1 MSKLDKIFR
10 AYDIRGIYPK
20 EINEKI
26 AYKIGRAVA
35 EFLISETQASSFKLE
50 TPSTSFRKMKETE
63 SMYLV
68 IGRDNRL
75 SSERLAKVIIEGVRD
90 QGVNVIDIGISTTPM
105 FYFAVTNWKITGG
118 VMITASHNPPEYNG
132 FKIVR
137 DGGMSMGEDS
147 GLRKIKK
154 LAEKDKS
161 ASWRKDRNRGQ
172 IQSKEIFRGYIENIL
187 SLAETRTIK
196 PFKIVVDTANG
207 TAGLVIPELF
217 KKIPVYLADRRVN
230 LIHIFA
236 KLDGSFPNHNP
247 NPANPE
253 NTKALQEKVLSEK
266 ADLGIAFDG
275 DGDRI
280 FFIDEK
286 GERINPNLIFALLIK
301 NFFPNQ
307 GKILYDVTSSRI
319 VKEEIEETGNI
330 PICSEVGH
338 TFVKEKMREED
349 IIFGAESSGH
359 YYFKDNYFIESPF
372 IVLLKVLG
380 VLSKTKMPLSELVKP
395 FQKYYQERI
404 NIEVKNLEEKT
415 KEIEKKYKKGAKIS
429 YLDGLSIEFEDWWFN
444 IRPSHTEPVIRLT
457 LEAQTKELLEQKKK
471 ELIELIPSSA

>member
-10 AYDIRGIYPK
+10 AYDIRGIYSK

-50 TPSTSFRKMKETE
+50 TPSTSFRKMKEVE
-63 SMYLV
+63 PEYLV

-75 SSERLAKVIIEGVRD
+75 SSEKLFKVLCEGVRD
-90 QGVNVIDIGISTTPM
+90 QGVNVIDTGISTTPM
-105 FYFAVTNWKITGG
+105 LYFAVAKWKTIGG
-118 VMITASHNPPEYNG
+118 IMITASHNPPQYNG

-137 DGGMSMGEDS
+137 DRGISVGEKS
-147 GLRKIKK
+147 GLEKIKK
-154 LAEKDKS
+154 LAEKDKFQD
-161 ASWRKDRNRGQ
+161 WNRGQ
-172 IQSKEIFRGYIENIL
+172 IQSKEIFRAYIKNIL
-187 SLAETRTIK
+187 SLAETRTIN
-196 PFKIVVDTANG
+196 PFKIVVDTSNG

-217 KKIPVYLADRRVN
+217 KKMPACLADRRVN

-253 NTKALQEKVLSEK
+253 NTRALQEKVLSEK

-286 GERINPNLIFALLIK
+286 GERINPNLIFALLLK

-319 VKEEIEETGNI
+319 VKEEIRETGNI

-380 VLSKTKMPLSELVKP
+380 ILSKTKMPLSELVKP

-404 NIEVKNLEEKT
+404 NIRVKNLKEKI

-429 YLDGLSIEFEDWWFN
+429 YLDGLSVEFEDWWFN

-457 LEAQTKELLEQKKK
+457 IEVQAKELLEQKKK
-471 ELIELIPSSA
+471 ELNELLKN